1 MHGACIT
8 CILGNMDTTVVQVRD
23 VPVEVVAALKAHAD
37 ARGQSLS
44 AYLRDLLAREAAMPP
59 IEDVMS
65 AIAAREPVSYTLEDL
80 RAFAS
85 DGRR

>member
-1 MHGACIT
+1 LCR
-8 CILGNMDTTVVQVRD
+8 LENVNTTVVQVRD
-23 VPVEVVAALKAHAD
+23 VPVDVAEALKARAD

-59 IEDVMS
+59 IEDVL
-65 AIAAREPVSYTLEDL
+65 ANIAAREPVNYRIEDL
-80 RAFAS
+80 RSLAA